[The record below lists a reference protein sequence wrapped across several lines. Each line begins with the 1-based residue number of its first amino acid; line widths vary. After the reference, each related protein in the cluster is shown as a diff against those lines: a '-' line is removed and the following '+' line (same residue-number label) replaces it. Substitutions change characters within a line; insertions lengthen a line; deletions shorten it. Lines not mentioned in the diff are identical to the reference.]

1 MSKGI
6 LKFQDVTIRYAGR
19 DRPAV
24 DKVSLQV
31 PKRSIVAI
39 AGESGS
45 GKSTLIRS
53 VVRLLSADG
62 KITEGHIVFDGMDL
76 ACGGVKMEQVRQL
89 CGTRISLIFQ
99 DAGLYLDSRRTI
111 GYQYV
116 EAIRSHRKVSK
127 KEAKAM
133 AIAMLERMGLP
144 SGEHM
149 MRSYPFELSGGMKQR
164 VGIAMAMT
172 MEPELLLADE
182 PTSAL
187 DVTIQAQV
195 VRQMMRLRD
204 EFGTSII
211 MVTHNMGVASY
222 MSDYIAVMRQGRLVE
237 WGTRDEIIE
246 SPKEDYTR
254 LLLNTAPRLKW

>member
-6 LKFQDVTIRYAGR
+6 IEFQDVTVRYEGR

-24 DKVSLQV
+24 DKVSLWV
-31 PKRSIVAI
+31 PEKSIVAI
-39 AGESGS
+39 VGESGS

-53 VVRLLSADG
+53 VVRLLPADG
-62 KITEGHIVFDGMDL
+62 KITEGHILFDGMDL

-89 CGTRISLIFQ
+89 CGTRISIIFQ

-116 EAIRSHRKVSK
+116 EAIRCHRKVNRQ
-127 KEAKAM
+127 EAKAM
-133 AIAMLERMGLP
+133 AVSMLGRMGLP
-144 SGEHM
+144 SGERIM
-149 MRSYPFELSGGMKQR
+149 KSYPFELSGGMKQR

-195 VRQMMRLRD
+195 VGQMMRLRD
-204 EFGTSII
+204 ELGTGMII
-211 MVTHNMGVASY
+211 VTHNIGVASY
-222 MSDYIAVMRQGRLVE
+222 MADYIAVMRQGRLVE
-237 WGTRDEIIE
+237 WGTRDQMIND
-246 SPKEDYTR
+246 PREDYTK
-254 LLLNTAPRLKW
+254 LLLETAPKLKW

>member
-1 MSKGI
+1 
-6 LKFQDVTIRYAGR
+6 
-19 DRPAV
+19 
-24 DKVSLQV
+24 
-31 PKRSIVAI
+31 
-39 AGESGS
+39 
-45 GKSTLIRS
+45 
-53 VVRLLSADG
+53 
-62 KITEGHIVFDGMDL
+62 
-76 ACGGVKMEQVRQL
+76 
-89 CGTRISLIFQ
+89 
-99 DAGLYLDSRRTI
+99 
-111 GYQYV
+111 
-116 EAIRSHRKVSK
+116 
-127 KEAKAM
+127 
-133 AIAMLERMGLP
+133 
-144 SGEHM
+144 
-149 MRSYPFELSGGMKQR
+149 
-164 VGIAMAMT
+164 MAMT

-204 EFGTSII
+204 EFGTSIV

>member
-1 MSKGI
+1 MSKDI

-149 MRSYPFELSGGMKQR
+149 MRSYPF
-164 VGIAMAMT
+164 
-172 MEPELLLADE
+172 
-182 PTSAL
+182 
-187 DVTIQAQV
+187 
-195 VRQMMRLRD
+195 
-204 EFGTSII
+204 
-211 MVTHNMGVASY
+211 
-222 MSDYIAVMRQGRLVE
+222 
-237 WGTRDEIIE
+237 
-246 SPKEDYTR
+246 
-254 LLLNTAPRLKW
+254 